1 MATPRELGH
10 SGLRFAPLVLGGNVF
25 GWTADEKASFAVLDA
40 FVAGGGTA
48 IDTADVYSAWVP
60 GHAGGGQSE
69 TVIGKWLKQRGR
81 RDDVLIFTKVG
92 MDLGVAKPNDPKARV
107 ENAISG
113 LSKAYIKSAVENSLR
128 RLQTDY
134 IDLYQSH
141 KDDESLP
148 VTEPLEAYAEL
159 LQEGKI
165 RAIGASNFSPQR
177 LRAALDAGGHNG
189 LPRYESL
196 QPEYNL
202 YAHETFEKDDLPI
215 VQASGIGVIPY
226 FGLASG
232 FLTGKYRSEAD
243 LKKSQRGDGI
253 GKKYLND
260 KGFAILKALD
270 NVSKRHGVNQAQVA
284 LAWLMQ
290 APGITAPI
298 ASATSAAQVQE
309 LLKAMD
315 VALTAADVAELQ
327 GPTPANAA

>member
-1 MATPRELGH
+1 MSELRELGR
-10 SGLRFAPLVLGGNVF
+10 SGLHLAPLVLGGNVF
-25 GWTADEKASFAVLDA
+25 GWTADEPTSFAVLDA
-40 FVAGGGTA
+40 FVAGGGNA
-48 IDTADVYSAWVP
+48 IDTADVYSAWAP

-69 TVIGKWLKQRGR
+69 TVIGKWLAQRGR
-81 RDDVLIFTKVG
+81 RDDVLLFTKVG
-92 MDLGVAKPNDPKARV
+92 MELAPDKK
-107 ENAISG
+107 G
-113 LSKAYIKSAVENSLR
+113 LSKPYIKQAVEASLR

-159 LQEGKI
+159 IKEGKV
-165 RAIGASNFSPQR
+165 RAIGASNFKPAR
-177 LRAALDAGGHNG
+177 LQAALDAAQQG

-202 YAHETFEKDDLPI
+202 YDREAFEKDDLPI

-226 FGLASG
+226 FGLAAG

-243 LKKSQRGDGI
+243 LGQSPRGAGI

-260 KGFAILKALD
+260 KGFNILKALD
-270 NVSKRHGVNQAQVA
+270 AVAARHGIKQAQVA

-298 ASATSAAQVQE
+298 ASATSPAQVQE
-309 LLKAMD
+309 LLKALE
-315 VALTAADVAELQ
+315 VQLTPADVAELQ
-327 GPTPANAA
+327 G

>member
-1 MATPRELGH
+1 MATHRELGR
-10 SGLRFAPLVLGGNVF
+10 SGLHLAPLVLGGNVF
-25 GWTADEKASFAVLDA
+25 GWTADEPTSFAVLDA
-40 FVAGGGTA
+40 FVAGGGNA
-48 IDTADVYSAWVP
+48 IDTADVYSAWAP

-69 TVIGKWLKQRGR
+69 TVIGKWLARRGR

-92 MDLGVAKPNDPKARV
+92 MELAPDKK
-107 ENAISG
+107 G
-113 LSKAYIKSAVENSLR
+113 LSKAYIKQAVEASLR

-141 KDDESLP
+141 KDDETLP

-159 LQEGKI
+159 IQEGKV
-165 RAIGASNFSPQR
+165 RAIGASNFKPAR
-177 LRAALDAGGHNG
+177 LQAALDGSQQG

-202 YAHETFEKDDLPI
+202 YDREAFEKDDLPI

-226 FGLASG
+226 FGLAAG

-243 LKKSQRGDGI
+243 LGQSPRGAGI
-253 GKKYLND
+253 GNKYLND
-260 KGFAILKALD
+260 KGFNILKALD
-270 NVSKRHGVNQAQVA
+270 AVAARHGIKQAQVA

-298 ASATSAAQVQE
+298 ASATSPAQVQE
-309 LLKAMD
+309 LLKALE
-315 VALTAADVAELQ
+315 VQLTPADVAELQ
-327 GPTPANAA
+327 G